1 MGPEAAAAA
10 PYGGGGGGRGG
21 GAPPAAAGRPV
32 DLGGPESVAAGGPGE
47 WKGGVGGAHSMQE
60 VDLGGVLDS
69 VAADGRGGGGKGGP
83 EGEGE
88 PADRW
93 AACYLCWV
101 FLGMGILFP
110 WNAFIT
116 AVDYFGLLYPIRQVD
131 RWFSVVYMAPN
142 LVTEVVMVRF
152 GQRVRAGTRVQV
164 GFWAFAVALLVIPI
178 IDAAGIEQDTAG
190 AAVGG
195 WSFIVTLA
203 AVALTGAADAVAQG
217 SLFGMAANLPGR
229 YTSALCTGTAVSGVV
244 VNICRMVTKAAFP
257 QDAHGQ
263 MVSSYIYFGIAIT
276 VCFACVYIF
285 TAVLPRLPVMLW
297 HTLRRRAEA
306 EEGAGRGGSAL
317 AMEMTSLRGPGAD
330 SSSGHHPVGASVTSR
345 SIEMASVKRAE
356 LADAHAAGN
365 MSALDQ
371 LRVFKKIWV
380 YPVCL
385 CFVYW

>member
-1 MGPEAAAAA
+1 MGPEAPA
-10 PYGGGGGGRGG
+10 PHG
-21 GAPPAAAGRPV
+21 GAGV
-32 DLGGPESVAAGGPGE
+32 TPG
-47 WKGGVGGAHSMQE
+47 WKGGVGGAHSMQQ

-69 VAADGRGGGGKGGP
+69 VAADGPGGGGKGGP
-83 EGEGE
+83 EAEEE

-116 AVDYFGLLYPIRQVD
+116 AVDYFGLLYPGRQVD

-164 GFWAFAVALLVIPI
+164 GFGAFAAALLVIPI
-178 IDAAGIEQDTAG
+178 IDAAGIEQDAAG

-257 QDAHGQ
+257 QDEHGQ

-297 HTLRRRAEA
+297 HTLRHRAEA
-306 EEGAGRGGSAL
+306 GEEAAGGGS

-330 SSSGHHPVGASVTSR
+330 SSGHHPVGASVTSR

-356 LADAHAAGN
+356 LADAHAAAN
-365 MSALDQ
+365 MSTMDQ
-371 LRVFKKIWV
+371 WRVFKKIWV

>member
-1 MGPEAAAAA
+1 M
-10 PYGGGGGGRGG
+10 
-21 GAPPAAAGRPV
+21 
-32 DLGGPESVAAGGPGE
+32 
-47 WKGGVGGAHSMQE
+47 
-60 VDLGGVLDS
+60 
-69 VAADGRGGGGKGGP
+69 
-83 EGEGE
+83 
-88 PADRW
+88 
-93 AACYLCWV
+93 
-101 FLGMGILFP
+101 
-110 WNAFIT
+110 
-116 AVDYFGLLYPIRQVD
+116 
-131 RWFSVVYMAPN
+131 
-142 LVTEVVMVRF
+142 
-152 GQRVRAGTRVQV
+152 
-164 GFWAFAVALLVIPI
+164 
-178 IDAAGIEQDTAG
+178 
-190 AAVGG
+190 GG
-195 WSFIVTLA
+195 WSFIVTLV

-306 EEGAGRGGSAL
+306 EEGAARGGSAL

-356 LADAHAAGN
+356 LADAPAAAN

-371 LRVFKKIWV
+371 LRVFRKIWV